1 LSRSIGSKIT
11 EQVPRVA
18 SYRVASCRVA
28 SCRETG
34 DDSTK
39 KPPCGGPFVQTN
51 PKNRSVRNRLGGR
64 KCSKTL

>member
-18 SYRVASCRVA
+18 SCRVA
-28 SCRETG
+28 SPRETG

>member
-1 LSRSIGSKIT
+1 LSRSIESKIT

-18 SYRVASCRVA
+18 SP
-28 SCRETG
+28 RETG

-51 PKNRSVRNRLGGR
+51 PRTG
-64 KCSKTL
+64 TFEID